1 MLFEMHMDNEYDVWS
16 LQRKG
21 REPAQEVNLGNIV
34 TKTVAPTRE
43 RERQVCGREIDAQ
56 KSMACVG
63 LAL

>member
-1 MLFEMHMDNEYDVWS
+1 MDNEYDIWS

-34 TKTVAPTRE
+34 TKTVEPTRE
-43 RERQVCGREIDAQ
+43 RERERQVRGREMDAQ
-56 KSMACVG
+56 KSMTCVG